1 MNAIVKPSV
10 SSDSINITADDTTTG
25 RVMLREP
32 GLLVIDHALP
42 APQFEAV
49 TRAIAEGEY
58 RSVHSAHHE
67 RAWRPWDGTPLRAGS
82 MYYDPCAMFHWQ
94 GPLYPSGS
102 AVDPLID
109 RVCQAAA
116 VCPEIVGTEGLDWIA
131 LYLSAWLYPV
141 GSALSLHRD
150 GDQYS
155 GAFAFFAHRRWC
167 AHWGGELLVQP
178 PSARHPGRGGAWIAD
193 DGDDDD
199 GDPGIATC
207 VIPKPNR
214 LVLLGPNRPHRIA
227 RVDTNAGTHA
237 RASIAG
243 FFLRPPC

>member
-1 MNAIVKPSV
+1 MNALANSATTG
-10 SSDSINITADDTTTG
+10 NATAG
-25 RVMLREP
+25 RVMVREP
-32 GLLVIDHALP
+32 GLLVIDHVLP
-42 APQFEAV
+42 PPQFEAMA
-49 TRAIAEGEY
+49 RAIAEGEY
-58 RSVHSAHHE
+58 RSVHSERHD

-82 MYYDPCAMFHWQ
+82 MYYDPGVVFDWQ
-94 GPLYPSGS
+94 GPLYPSGT

-109 RVCQAAA
+109 RVRQAAEA
-116 VCPEIVGTEGLDWIA
+116 CPEIVGREGLDWIA

-178 PSARHPGRGGAWIAD
+178 PSARRPGYGTTWIAD

-199 GDPGIATC
+199 AGIATC
-207 VIPKPNR
+207 VIPRPNR

-227 RVDTNAGTHA
+227 RVDANAGTHA

-243 FFLRPPC
+243 FFLRPSC

>member
-1 MNAIVKPSV
+1 MNAMANSGVATGS
-10 SSDSINITADDTTTG
+10 ATTG

-32 GLLVIDHALP
+32 GLLVIDHVLP
-42 APQFEAV
+42 PAQFEAMA
-49 TRAIAEGEY
+49 RAIAEGEY
-58 RSVHSAHHE
+58 RSVHGERHD
-67 RAWRPWDGTPLRAGS
+67 RAWRPWDGAPLRAGS
-82 MYYDPCAMFHWQ
+82 MYYDPGAAFNWQ
-94 GPLYPSGS
+94 GPLYPSGT

-109 RVCQAAA
+109 CVRQSAAA
-116 VCPEIVGTEGLDWIA
+116 CPEIVGAEGLDWIA

-178 PSARHPGRGGAWIAD
+178 PSARRPGVGTTWIAD
-193 DGDDDD
+193 DGSDDD

-207 VIPKPNR
+207 VIPRPNR
-214 LVLLGPNRPHRIA
+214 LVLLSPNRPHRIA
-227 RVDTNAGTHA
+227 RVDANAGTHA

-243 FFLRPPC
+243 FFLRPSC